1 MSGGSFD
8 YACYRTMQFADELR
22 NMLEEQ
28 GKDPSGNGCHN
39 PEWKTDVA
47 CKLAEI
53 AAFADYVGALMKEA
67 EWLYSGDT
75 GEETFLHRI
84 NDIETKRGIMRLER
98 NTYSKDA

>member
-8 YACYRTMQFADELR
+8 YTCYRVMQFADELR
-22 NMLEEQ
+22 NKLQEQ
-28 GKDPSGNGCHN
+28 GEDPSGKGWPN
-39 PEWKTDVA
+39 PTWTRDVA

-75 GEETFLHRI
+75 GEDTFADRVQQ
-84 NDIETKRGIMRLER
+84 IEATRGVMRLER
-98 NTYSKDA
+98 PPSNAS